1 MGCIIAELF
10 TGNPLIPGQSETE
23 MLIRLSK
30 LIGNIPKSWKKGFD
44 VAQKTGLSFQPGSL
58 VDPSED

>member
-1 MGCIIAELF
+1 
-10 TGNPLIPGQSETE
+10 

-30 LIGNIPKSWKKGFD
+30 LIGNIPKTWTKGFD

-58 VDPSED
+58 VDPSHDQVTQLLQNAIP